1 MARDKRRSAPLLV
14 PIGTVKER
22 RKNIVNGR
30 KTGTQKGTTQESR
43 EGTREGTR
51 EIMTRE
57 KEFAQM
63 ISSTVRCGNIKC
75 NARNA
80 RAIF

>member
-1 MARDKRRSAPLLV
+1 MVS
-14 PIGTVKER
+14 IGTVKER
-22 RKNIVNGR
+22 KIKYCERAEDRRAKI
-30 KTGTQKGTTQESR
+30 TTQESR

-51 EIMTRE
+51 ERRTRE